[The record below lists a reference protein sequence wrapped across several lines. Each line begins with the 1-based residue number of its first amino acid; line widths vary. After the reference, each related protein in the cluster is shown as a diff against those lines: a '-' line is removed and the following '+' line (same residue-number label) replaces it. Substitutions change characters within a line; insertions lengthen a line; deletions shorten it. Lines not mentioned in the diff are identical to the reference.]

1 MVGQIRSSK
10 AVRAGAGCW
19 EPTPPRRRR
28 LVPRSTTTGQ
38 SRSRR
43 CERTVRIRS
52 RHPAPPAGSCASAP
66 VGVLWPSDS
75 RQNRKPRAFALRI
88 TGIEISVLW

>member
-19 EPTPPRRRR
+19 EPTLPRRRR

-43 CERTVRIRS
+43 YERSVRIRS
-52 RHPAPPAGSCASAP
+52 RRASPPGGSRLR
-66 VGVLWPSDS
+66 VL
-75 RQNRKPRAFALRI
+75 PRHQHAVKVMRI
-88 TGIEISVLW
+88 GARWSSLTKRLT